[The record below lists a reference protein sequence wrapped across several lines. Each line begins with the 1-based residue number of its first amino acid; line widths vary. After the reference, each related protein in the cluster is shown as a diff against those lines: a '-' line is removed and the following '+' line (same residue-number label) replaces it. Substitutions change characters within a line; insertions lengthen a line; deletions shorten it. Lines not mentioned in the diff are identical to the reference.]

1 MIWSDFMGLFGG
13 TKKKSATRQKRQE
26 PELFA
31 GRKSRSREE
40 APPPRK
46 RRSFTAWLFK
56 FFLALGFWG
65 AVAGAC
71 AFVFIWFTL
80 AQKGVFQIPN
90 REPGIMIL
98 ANDGTELA
106 QRGAFNGDAVLIEAL
121 PPHVPNAIIA
131 IEDRRFYSH
140 YGIDPWGLA
149 RAMIGNVMRGR
160 MTQGGSTLT
169 QQLAKNLFLT
179 PERTFSRKAQEAVLA
194 VWLEMNFS
202 KDEILQLYMNRVY
215 FGGGANGIDKA
226 SRVFYNKSPEEL
238 TLMEAATLAGVL
250 KAPTTYNPS
259 KRPEESL
266 ERAKLVLA
274 AMEREGYVTEDDR
287 IEALAAK
294 SKAITSDYVPA
305 TQYAVDWIRDQLPL
319 LTKSKEQSLIIET
332 TIDTVMQL
340 KAEAS
345 LRKRLSDNSKKL
357 NVTQGAVVTLD
368 NTGAVKAMV
377 GGRSYS
383 RSQFNRATQ
392 AKRQPGSA
400 FKPFVYLAAIEAGYQ
415 PDSIEIDEPVRIGN
429 WSPENYKR
437 KYLGAVTLE
446 QAFAMSLN
454 TVAAKLGQATTAR
467 AVGDVAHRLGITSDL
482 TRDAT
487 IALGTSEVS
496 LMELTKAFTPFAN
509 GGFAVEPYVVKRI
522 LTRDGKVLY
531 QRKGDGLGQVVSDR
545 DLGAMNALFRAV
557 VKSGTGT
564 KAQFGKYDIGGK
576 TGTSQNYRDAWFVG
590 FTPYLVTGVWMGN
603 DNNAP
608 TKNVTGGSLPALVW
622 RDVMAEAHKGL
633 APIPLPGRNPQ
644 EPDMV
649 VAKSDVEAVE
659 ANPVIEEQ
667 GEVVPEPRRQKKK
680 RGLFAR
686 IFGLDKEQPVQEGLY

>member
-1 MIWSDFMGLFGG
+1 MGLFGG
-13 TKKKSATRQKRQE
+13 GKKKSAARKNRRE
-26 PELFA
+26 PELFPD
-31 GRKSRSREE
+31 RKARAQRD
-40 APPPRK
+40 AAPPRK
-46 RRSFTAWLFK
+46 RRSLTAWFFK
-56 FFLALGFWG
+56 FFVALGFWA

-71 AFVFIWFTL
+71 GFVFIWFTL
-80 AQKGVFQIPN
+80 AQKGVFQIPA
-90 REPGIMIL
+90 REAGIMIL
-98 ANDGTELA
+98 ADDGTELA

-169 QQLAKNLFLT
+169 QQLAKNLFLS
-179 PERTFSRKAQEAVLA
+179 PERTISRKAQEMVLA
-194 VWLEMNFS
+194 VWLEMSFS

-238 TLMEAATLAGVL
+238 SLMEAATLAGVL
-250 KAPTTYNPS
+250 KAPTTYNPA
-259 KRPEESL
+259 KRPDEA
-266 ERAKLVLA
+266 RARAELVLA
-274 AMEREGYVTEDDR
+274 AMQREGYVTADDR
-287 IEALAAK
+287 AEAMAAK
-294 SKAITSDYVPA
+294 SNTITTDYVPA

-319 LTKSKEQSLIIET
+319 LTKSDEQSLIIET

-340 KAEAS
+340 KAEAA
-345 LRKRLSDNSKKL
+345 LRKRLSDNAKKL

-368 NTGAVKAMV
+368 ARGAVKALV

-383 RSQFNRATQ
+383 RSQFNRATK

-415 PDSIEIDEPVRIGN
+415 PDSIEIDEPIRIGN

-446 QAFAMSLN
+446 QAFALSLN
-454 TVAAKLGQATTAR
+454 TVAAKLGQATSAKT
-467 AVGDVAHRLGITSDL
+467 VGDVAHRLGITSEL

-487 IALGTSEVS
+487 IALGTSEVT
-496 LMELTKAFTPFAN
+496 LLELTKAFTPFAN

-522 LTRDGKVLY
+522 LTREGKVLY
-531 QRKGDGLGQVVSDR
+531 KRSGDGLGQVVDDR
-545 DLGAMNALFRAV
+545 DLGAMNAMFRAV

-564 KAQFGKYDIGGK
+564 KAQFGRYDIGGK
-576 TGTSQNYRDAWFVG
+576 TGTSQDYRDAWFVG
-590 FTPYLVTGVWMGN
+590 FTPYMVTGVWMGN
-603 DNNAP
+603 DDNSP
-608 TKNVTGGSLPALVW
+608 TKKVTGGSLPTLVW
-622 RDVMAEAHKGL
+622 RDVMEPAHQGL
-633 APIPLPGRNPQ
+633 IPAVLPGYVEPEAVQQ
-644 EPDMV
+644 ETDML
-649 VAKSDVEAVE
+649 AASDVEQDVAT
-659 ANPVIEEQ
+659 PEQ
-667 GEVVPEPRRQKKK
+667 DEIIVAPPPKKK
-680 RGLFAR
+680 KKKYLFDFL
-686 IFGLDKEQPVQEGLY
+686 FGKN